1 MASPPAHL
9 QPHVLR
15 WARESF
21 GLSIEDAAV
30 KVKTTAARLEAA
42 ERGEAVLTMRQAEA
56 AARAYDR
63 PLALL
68 FALEPPAEEP
78 QEAQFRRLPG
88 APEPPWPSEMIG
100 LARRVS
106 RRQAAAGE
114 LLALLDEEP
123 TWPGV
128 RAALSAVRPATAARA
143 VRARLGVSLEEQFSW
158 QDRDGYVP
166 LRHWIDAVEELGV
179 LVVQDGSLPVNMMR
193 GFASLH
199 EQVPVIVLNT
209 QDDPRARA
217 YTLIHELGHLL
228 RGDQPQNAQ
237 LEEWLEGFAGDVLM
251 PRTALAQAV
260 EDYRNADALRR
271 FDMVALQFG
280 VTPRA
285 AVVRSARAGLISQEQ
300 ADEILDRIS
309 ARGPR
314 TRGGGGNYYRSQLA
328 RLSPSYTRLV
338 FSALEN
344 QAVTYPAASGLLDG
358 VKVGNFGKL
367 RNYLDRRA
375 EMA

>member
-1 MASPPAHL
+1 
-9 QPHVLR
+9 
-15 WARESF
+15 
-21 GLSIEDAAV
+21 
-30 KVKTTAARLEAA
+30 
-42 ERGEAVLTMRQAEA
+42 MRQAEA

-68 FALEPPAEEP
+68 FASEPPVEEP

-100 LARRVS
+100 LARRIS
-106 RRQAAAGE
+106 RRQQAAVE
-114 LLALLDEEP
+114 LLELLDEYP
-123 TWPGV
+123 IWPGV
-128 RAALSAVRPATAARA
+128 RAALSAVRAATAARA
-143 VRARLGVSLEEQFSW
+143 VRERLGISLEEQFSW
-158 QDRDGYVP
+158 HDRDGYVP

-179 LVVQDGSLPVNMMR
+179 LVVQDGSLSVDMMR
-193 GFASLH
+193 GFSSLH

-209 QDDPRARA
+209 QDDARARV

-228 RGDQPQNAQ
+228 RGDQSRSAQ
-237 LEEWLEGFAGDVLM
+237 LEQWLEGFAGNVLM
-251 PRTALAQAV
+251 PRPALAQVV
-260 EDYRNADALRR
+260 EDFRISDSLRHY
-271 FDMVALQFG
+271 DMVALQFG

-285 AVVRSARAGLISQEQ
+285 AVVRSVRASLISQEE
-300 ADEILDRIS
+300 ADEILNRI
-309 ARGPR
+309 ARRGPR
-314 TRGGGGNYYRSQLA
+314 ARGGGGNYYRTQLA

-344 QAVTYPAASGLLDG
+344 QAVTYPAASSLLDG
-358 VKVGNFGKL
+358 VKVGNFEEL